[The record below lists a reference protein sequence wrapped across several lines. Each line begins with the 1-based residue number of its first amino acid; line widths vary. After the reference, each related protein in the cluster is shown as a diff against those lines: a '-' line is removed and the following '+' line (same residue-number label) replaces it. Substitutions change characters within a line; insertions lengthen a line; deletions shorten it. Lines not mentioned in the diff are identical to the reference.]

1 MKKFISLLKAVLT
14 EDMDLIRVN
23 KDLKGTRKIITV
35 FIFAFIIMFA
45 FLQILYPLFKQM
57 NSINSCYTSS
67 IRYENIKYD
76 VFISITF
83 NITSRNI

>member
-45 FLQILYPLFKQM
+45 FLQILYPLFK
-57 NSINSCYTSS
+57 NYSIFNTFLHKNKQ
-67 IRYENIKYD
+67 RIKYD
-76 VFISITF
+76 KKHHDST
-83 NITSRNI
+83 NI